1 MATVEP
7 EHAET
12 IANALLG
19 EYRSLS
25 RLWSQPSE
33 RHARTLDGWPAVVE
47 LIASAR
53 EAVHEMMKGDL
64 AARRIDPLDASLR
77 RYLTASM
84 GSLPEERLRVLFL
97 DAARTLLADEQLQQG
112 TLAHMSIY
120 PRIIFR
126 RALELDAA
134 AIILIH
140 NHPSGDPRPS
150 EEDIGATAI
159 IERLGRS
166 LDIEL
171 LDHIVVTS
179 AETHHMRS
187 GKTKAAPGLRSSL
200 LSLRSGPEPAGRDAE
215 ANILGNAKA
224 TLRRRLLRRQ
234 LLGSEE
240 LFGEPAW
247 DMLLDLFVHECEG
260 KPLSMSSLCTAA
272 AIPES
277 SAMRLAQR
285 LCDAGLLVRLPD
297 PADGRRSFMKLAPE
311 VAHRLR
317 AYFAEGGE

>member
-1 MATVEP
+1 MAAVEP
-7 EHAET
+7 EHAEA
-12 IANALLG
+12 IAATLLG

-25 RLWSQPSE
+25 RLWSQTPE
-33 RHARTLDGWPAVVE
+33 AHARVIRGWPAVVE
-47 LIASAR
+47 LLASGRDAL
-53 EAVHEMMKGDL
+53 HEMMKADL
-64 AARRIDPLDASLR
+64 TARRIDPLDESLR

-97 DAARTLLADEQLQQG
+97 DAARRLLADEQLQQG

-120 PRIIFR
+120 PRTIFR
-126 RALELDAA
+126 RALELNAA
-134 AIILIH
+134 AIVLIH
-140 NHPSGDPRPS
+140 NHPSGDPTPS
-150 EEDIGATAI
+150 EDDIGATAM
-159 IERLGRS
+159 IEQLGRS

-171 LDHIVVTS
+171 LDHIVVT
-179 AETHHMRS
+179 ATETHHMRS
-187 GKTKAAPGLRSSL
+187 GKTKASNAPRLRPFALRSD
-200 LSLRSGPEPAGRDAE
+200 PEPAPRDIDGR
-215 ANILGNAKA
+215 ILGNARA
-224 TLRRRLLRRQ
+224 TLRRRILRRQ

-247 DMLLDLFVHECEG
+247 DMLLDLFVHECDG
-260 KPLSMSSLCTAA
+260 KQLSMSSLCVAA

-297 PADGRRSFMKLAPE
+297 PADGRRSFMKITPDM
-311 VAHRLR
+311 AHRLR

>member
-1 MATVEP
+1 MVEP
-7 EHAET
+7 EHAEAVAAT
-12 IANALLG
+12 LLG

-25 RLWSQPSE
+25 RLWSQTSE
-33 RHARTLDGWPAVVE
+33 EHARTLRGKPSVVE
-47 LIASAR
+47 LLASAR
-53 EAVHEMMKGDL
+53 GAWDELVKGDL
-64 AARRIDPLDASLR
+64 ASRRIDPLDAGLR

-120 PRIIFR
+120 PRTIFR
-126 RALELDAA
+126 RALELNAA
-134 AIILIH
+134 SIILVH

-150 EEDIGATAI
+150 AEDIGATAM
-159 IERLGRS
+159 IEQLGRS

-179 AETHHMRS
+179 TETHHIRS
-187 GKTKAAPGLRSSL
+187 GKTKTSTAPLPRRFALRS
-200 LSLRSGPEPAGRDAE
+200 PAEPQRGNVDDH
-215 ANILGNAKA
+215 ILGNAKA
-224 TLRRRLLRRQ
+224 TLRRRILRRQ
-234 LLGSEE
+234 LLGWEE

-247 DMLLDLFVHECEG
+247 DMLLELFIHECEERA
-260 KPLSMSSLCTAA
+260 LSMSSLCTAA

-297 PADGRRSFMKLAPE
+297 PEDGRRSFMKLAPD
-311 VAHRLR
+311 VAHQLR